1 MFVDDMGCGC
11 NKVKAKEAQRK
22 SIMQQ
27 AQHNSQKHS
36 DYVEVTGGLIAAD
49 KSHCYSVKWKH
60 ENGQKVPDLEGGE
73 RDIELTQGDGVTRK
87 IKLMKSDVE
96 HKTLGCWVNPIG
108 VNEKAKQQIRTMIK
122 TWTNRMEHSYLK
134 PKLVRKSYE
143 TELKMQIQYRMPIYK
158 FSKADCDEM
167 MKLIN
172 PTILHAHYANKNYA
186 RSLLEANDQYAGMK
200 ITHLYDVMG
209 TEKLKFL
216 FMHLRRWD
224 DTGKLLTISMQKTQ
238 LECGTSE
245 LFFQLDYEK
254 WAKLVTPTWSTH
266 LWEYCD
272 SRAVRLEIK
281 KKIIYEKPREN
292 DKFIMDVL
300 TQSKLLS
307 EEELVKINSVR
318 QHLQLLTLADMVDL
332 RGRKIM
338 QGIKQAKKVRRSA
351 LDFATQDP
359 PDTWLEL
366 WKTQACMTLHKYV
379 SKYPL
384 GEWVAPTHQR
394 WEWQRPIGNTNVIY
408 CGSEKYIRKGYVY
421 KKSDQCFEM
430 EEEFQD
436 GVEMI
441 DVNFDRRGNPYIV
454 AFEEKEVIYVK
465 PKIKEAKNGS
475 DVVAGEIIHW
485 VHNMDKLLQAIENDE
500 WCLATDGSNYMEE
513 GAYAWGIAGTDG
525 TYIVKGKGRVAC
537 AHEDSSSLRPE
548 MIAIIQALRFVENVR
563 QTNVIIRSN
572 KEDIRKV
579 QIHTDSEVTIKDMQ
593 HSYFPTTKNVFE
605 NNIDVKIELKTLLR
619 TSKVKYE
626 LIHVRSHQDEKKEE
640 WELKKPERLNC
651 EIDKFAATVY
661 EDSECGKHSNI
672 APCLSSQIC
681 SLVLPYHRPTTNIL
695 EQIVEYANGHRAE
708 KQLST
713 YWKVPLQWMC
723 NIEWKSLR
731 KAIRRER
738 ETNKHHLSK
747 LIHKQLPT
755 FAMLK
760 RNRLSLTDAC
770 PICGKASETWDHV
783 LKCQHVEMKQV
794 KIEQMDNVKK
804 ILEKKKTHPVLQ
816 QRIVAA
822 MLQYLNNYP
831 ITIPEG
837 DGLYKDINKSFR
849 DQMTLGIGNMFC
861 GVITHKFGDI
871 QQNYYNEIDANKRMY
886 TKSEWNVAVIRV
898 LLNFSR
904 NIWKHRCE
912 YVHNVSTISLQNQ
925 ERETA

>member
-1 MFVDDMGCGC
+1 M
-11 NKVKAKEAQRK
+11 
-22 SIMQQ
+22 
-27 AQHNSQKHS
+27 
-36 DYVEVTGGLIAAD
+36 
-49 KSHCYSVKWKH
+49 KWKY

-73 RDIELTQGDGVTRK
+73 RDIELKQGDGVTRK
-87 IKLMKSDVE
+87 IKLKRSDVE

-108 VNEKAKQQIRTMIK
+108 VYEKAKQQIRTMIK

-134 PKLVRKSYE
+134 PNLVRKSYE
-143 TELKMQIQYRMPIYK
+143 TELKMQIQYRMPIYR

-224 DTGKLLTISMQKTQ
+224 DTGKLITISMQKTQ
-238 LECGTSE
+238 LECGTSK
-245 LFFQLDYEK
+245 LFFQLDYDK
-254 WAKLVTPTWSTH
+254 WMKFVTPTWSTH
-266 LWEYCD
+266 LWEYCNL
-272 SRAVRLEIK
+272 RAITLEIK
-281 KKIIYEKPREN
+281 KKIIYEKPREG

-300 TQSKLLS
+300 ASSTLISDD
-307 EEELVKINSVR
+307 ELVKLNCVR

-332 RGRKIM
+332 RGRKIL
-338 QGIKQAKKVRRSA
+338 QSIKHARLFRRSNFDFVKQAPSDA
-351 LDFATQDP
+351 
-359 PDTWLEL
+359 WLEL
-366 WKTQACMTLHKYV
+366 WKTKACIILHRYV

-384 GEWVAPTHQR
+384 GAWIAPTHQR
-394 WEWQRPIGNTNVIY
+394 WEWKRNIGNSKVLY
-408 CGSEKYIRKGYVY
+408 CGSEKYVRKGNVY
-421 KKSDQCFEM
+421 KKSDQRSEM
-430 EEEFQD
+430 EETFQN
-436 GVEMI
+436 GVELL

-454 AFEEKEVIYVK
+454 AFERKEVLYVK
-465 PKIKEAKNGS
+465 NQTKEDWSGM
-475 DVVAGEIIHW
+475 DVDAGEIINW
-485 VHNMDKLLQAIENDE
+485 VRNKDRLIRAIENDE
-500 WCLATDGSNYMEE
+500 WCIATDGSNYVDE

-525 TYIVKGKGRVAC
+525 DYIVKGKGRVAC

-548 MIAIIQALRFVENVR
+548 MIAIIQALRFVEKVWR
-563 QTNVIIRSN
+563 KNVIIQSAR
-572 KEDIRKV
+572 EDIRKV
-579 QIHTDSEVTIKDMQ
+579 PIYTDSEVTIKDME

-619 TSKVKYE
+619 TSKIKYE

-640 WELKKPERLNC
+640 WELTIPERLDC

-661 EDSECGKHSNI
+661 EDAECGRHSNM
-672 APCLSSQIC
+672 APCLRSQIC
-681 SLVLPYHRPTTNIL
+681 SLVLSYHRPTTNIL
-695 EQIVEYANGHRAE
+695 EQIVAYANGHRAE
-708 KQLST
+708 QQLST
-713 YWKVPLQWMC
+713 YWKIPMQWMC
-723 NIEWKSLR
+723 NIEWQSLR

-738 ETNKHHLSK
+738 ESNKHYLSK

-760 RNRLSLTDAC
+760 RNKMSSTEVC

-783 LKCQHVEMKQV
+783 LKCQHFEMKQAKV
-794 KIEQMDNVKK
+794 EEMDSVKK
-804 ILEKKKTHPVLQ
+804 ILEKRKTHPVLQ

-822 MLQYLNNYP
+822 MLQYLNDYP
-831 ITIPEG
+831 ITIPGG
-837 DGLYKDINKSFR
+837 DGLCKDINESFR

-861 GVITHKFGDI
+861 WVMTHKFGDI
-871 QQNYYNEIDANKRMY
+871 QQKHYNETNANARMY
-886 TKSEWNVAVIRV
+886 TKSEWNIAVIRV

-912 YVHNVSTISLQNQ
+912 YVHNVSTISLENQ
-925 ERETA
+925 ERETAWKICAYVRRKPWTMRKEDLFLSRKKGNTTSYNRE